1 MARWHSLWLK
11 PALPPEIE
19 REVNIERLMTMAH
32 HQPVSA
38 AAHFVNSL
46 ILANAAWSLAPHW
59 MAVTFAVLIGGAS
72 LFQMY
77 AWWIH
82 RGRPRPTHVSDR
94 TMTRVVIWAVVFG
107 ALWGVFTT
115 ALLAIAQTQIDLLV
129 GVVIAGMAAG
139 ATMMLY
145 PIPAA
150 LVAFLSSSILP
161 PWIVVILWEGILPKS
176 LIAYTLVYVVFLLV
190 SARFSHVNFV
200 EGVRLRLQNL
210 ELAYKAEVANRAKSR
225 FLANMSHELRTPLNA
240 IIGFAEVIH
249 NQFKGP
255 VGNPQYVDFARS
267 IHESGRHLVGI
278 INDILDLSKVEA
290 GKVDLEEQ
298 PTSVTALVDQVVVL
312 MRHPIDGAQLGLD
325 VAIETNLPEVLVDV
339 RKMDQVL
346 LNLISNAVKFTPAG
360 GRIRIEGRRAAD
372 GGIAIRVS
380 DTGIGIAEDELQE
393 VLKPFVQSREAERRR
408 VQGTGLG
415 LPLAEQLVRLHGG
428 TMSLSSVRGAGTTV
442 TINLPPSR
450 VLARAPL
457 KAFG

>member
-1 MARWHSLWLK
+1 MARWHALWLK
-11 PALPPEIE
+11 PALPPEID

-38 AAHFVNSL
+38 AAHLVNAL
-46 ILANAAWSLAPHW
+46 ILANAAWPLAPHW
-59 MAVTFAVLIGGAS
+59 MSITFALLIGGAS
-72 LFQMY
+72 LFQLY
-77 AWWIH
+77 AWWTH

-94 TMTRVVIWAVVFG
+94 TLNRIVFWSMAFG
-107 ALWGVFTT
+107 AMWGIFTT

-129 GVVIAGMAAG
+129 GVIIAGMAAG

-145 PIPAA
+145 SIPAA
-150 LVAFLSSSILP
+150 LMAFLAFTMLP
-161 PWIVVILWEGILPKS
+161 PWIVVIVWEGLLPKS
-176 LIAYTLVYVVFLLV
+176 LIAYTFVYVVFLLV

-255 VGNPQYVDFARS
+255 VGNPQYVEFARS

-290 GKVDLEEQ
+290 GKVDLDEE
-298 PTSVTALVDQVVVL
+298 PTSVMALVDQAVML
-312 MRHPIDGAQLGLD
+312 MRHPIEKAQLTLD

-339 RKMDQVL
+339 RKIDQVL

-360 GRIRIEGRRAAD
+360 GRIRIEGRRGAD
-372 GGIAIRVS
+372 GGIVLRVA
-380 DTGIGIAEDELQE
+380 DTGIGIAEDELND

-415 LPLAEQLVRLHGG
+415 LPLAEQLVLLHGG
-428 TMSLSSVRGAGTTV
+428 TMLLSSVRGAGTTV
-442 TINLPPSR
+442 TVNLPSSR
-450 VLARAPL
+450 VIARAPL